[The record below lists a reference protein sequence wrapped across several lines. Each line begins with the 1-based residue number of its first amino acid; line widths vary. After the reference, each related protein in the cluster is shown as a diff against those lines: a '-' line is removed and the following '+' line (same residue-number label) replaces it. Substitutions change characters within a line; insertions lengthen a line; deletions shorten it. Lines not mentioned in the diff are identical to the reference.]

1 MILLTA
7 YLLHNVIELLL
18 VVLLAKQIKQIKK
31 QIILERSKL
40 VQHGNQ

>member
-18 VVLLAKQIKQIKK
+18 VVLLAKQIRSIK
-31 QIILERSKL
+31 QIIKIERSKL

>member
-40 VQHGNQ
+40 VQHDNK